1 LETPIDDRGA
11 RSADKGTLMIT
22 VQDRIEIAASSL
34 DRVLTL
40 LYDQYREAA
49 TQRGLQFVEYQI
61 SPPVRLH
68 DGPVTVW
75 LRWQVADVDAWWAMR
90 AQSGTPDVAQFWSIV
105 DSLCF
110 SRERQYLTGD
120 APTDLPGAVDISS
133 FISSSAGY
141 RETAQLRLKDSVDEA
156 QRPEFETALRNAM
169 AELPGLK
176 VSSLSANYAP
186 EYAAGHYTW
195 DLLYADFDAA
205 EHARQSAAWQITITD
220 TLARYCAACHA
231 LRLGTISAG
240 MRRHDLKNGIK
251 RTAYFRLLPGT
262 SADTA
267 QRFERDLL
275 EMPAQIPE
283 ILNWRL
289 SRASSVSWDT
299 ADCAPWTYVWEQEFA
314 SLDDLLGPY
323 MTHPHHW
330 AHIDRWFDP
339 ESGIQAVDVQLSH
352 AFSFLETS
360 ILHREMR

>member
-1 LETPIDDRGA
+1 
-11 RSADKGTLMIT
+11 MIT
-22 VQDRIEIAASSL
+22 VQDRIEIAESSL

-40 LYDQYREAA
+40 FHEQYREAA

-75 LRWQVADVDAWWAMR
+75 LRWQVADVDTWWAMR
-90 AQSGTPDVAQFWSIV
+90 AQSGTPGVAQFWSVV
-105 DSLCF
+105 DSLCI
-110 SRERQYLTGD
+110 SRERQYLTGTS
-120 APTDLPGAVDISS
+120 PEDLPSAVDISNLVCE
-133 FISSSAGY
+133 SAGY
-141 RETAQLRLKDSVDEA
+141 RETAQLLLQESADDT
-156 QRPEFETALRNAM
+156 QRSDFETALRNAT

-176 VSSLSANYAP
+176 IASLSANYAP

-195 DLLYADFDAA
+195 DLLYADSDAA
-205 EHARQSAAWQITITD
+205 EHAHKSVAWQTFITD
-220 TLARYCAACHA
+220 SLAQHCTACHA
-231 LRLGTISAG
+231 LRLETISAG
-240 MRRHDLKNGIK
+240 MRRHDLQNGIK

-267 QRFERDLL
+267 HRFERDLL
-275 EMPAQIPE
+275 EMPAHIPE

-289 SRASSVSWDT
+289 SRASTVPWDT

-314 SLDDLLGPY
+314 NLDDLLGPY

-339 ESGIQAVDVQLSH
+339 ESGAQAVDVQLSH

-360 ILHREMR
+360 ILQREMQ